1 MSTDAA
7 NRLLIRLGGDNDC
20 VRSYRPIRSP
30 TSGRA
35 KSYLGLQVDADVDAD
50 DRAGTP
56 LVAQELVEVERALPV
71 KASGQ
76 GGSRIGSPI
85 GWG

>member
-1 MSTDAA
+1 MSNTRPAYRRSSPGA
-7 NRLLIRLGGDNDC
+7 TGD
-20 VRSYRPIRSP
+20 RGPIRSP
-30 TSGRA
+30 TPGRA

-50 DRAGTP
+50 DHAGTP

-76 GGSRIGSPI
+76 GGSRMGSPI